1 VILSSEVV
9 RVRRRKGV
17 IKPVYASE
25 TDVSLTKTLVSVFEE
40 HVGRTRGELKEA
52 LSGCEMLG
60 FDYKLVRGL
69 SSVLEERCVFGSR
82 GVIDPSRVRRSV
94 FEEAGRRIVVSDED
108 RRGILGAASFRLGV
122 SAYDLERSLYADLQ
136 AEQELQEFQPV
147 TSIDLL
153 KGYNFSLLVTLLAHA
168 RHLEVIYES
177 DNPAVRELCSGLGK
191 CNFSEG
197 RGSSKVSVELP
208 ARLSGYRASHLHDLL
223 VICNFS
229 EGRGSS
235 KVSVEL
241 PARLSGYRASHLHD
255 LLVIFLGTKR
265 WSLKAEVVYPSRS
278 KKFHTFEERSEN
290 GEMISPLQ
298 AKEEPLVEPS
308 TRRSPRVRV
317 RSEVIDVQRTAE
329 RLGVTEEEVR
339 GMVGGR
345 GYVDLGGVLVAGGKL
360 REVKEALSGLSDM
373 RFGEIRRVLRGL
385 GVKEPV
391 PLLEALGYVV
401 EWNRDRDESL
411 VYRI

>member
-1 VILSSEVV
+1 MILPSEVV

-25 TDVSLTKTLVSVFEE
+25 AESSLAKTLISVYEE
-40 HVGRTRGELKEA
+40 HVSQTRGELKEA

-69 SSVLEERCVFGSR
+69 SSVLEDRCVFGSR
-82 GVIDPSRVRRSV
+82 GVIDPFRVRRAV
-94 FEEAGRRIVVSDED
+94 FEEAGRRVVVSDED
-108 RRGILGAASFRLGV
+108 RSRILGAASFRLSV

-136 AEQELQEFQPV
+136 AEQELQEFQSV
-147 TSIDLL
+147 TPMDLL
-153 KGYNFSLLVTLLAHA
+153 KGYNFRVLVTLLAHA
-168 RHLEVIYES
+168 RHLEAVYEG
-177 DNPAVRELCSGLGK
+177 DDPAVRELCSGLGK

-197 RGSSKVSVELP
+197 RS
-208 ARLSGYRASHLHDLL
+208 
-223 VICNFS
+223 
-229 EGRGSS
+229 SS

-265 WSLKAEVVYPSRS
+265 WSLKAEIVYPPSS
-278 KKFHTFEERSEN
+278 KKSHTFEERSEN

-298 AKEEPLVEPS
+298 AMEKPLVES
-308 TRRSPRVRV
+308 SARQSPRVRV

-329 RLGVTEEEVR
+329 RLGVTEEEVK

-345 GYVDLGGVLVAGGKL
+345 GYVDLGGVLVAEGKL
-360 REVKEALSGLSDM
+360 REVKEALSVLSDM
-373 RFGEIRRVLRGL
+373 RFGEVRRVLREL
-385 GVKEPV
+385 GVREPV

>member
-1 VILSSEVV
+1 MILPSEVV

-69 SSVLEERCVFGSR
+69 SSVLEERCVFGSH
-82 GVIDPSRVRRSV
+82 GVVDPFRARRAV
-94 FEEAGRRIVVSDED
+94 FEEAGRRVVVSDED

-136 AEQELQEFQPV
+136 AEQELQEFQSV
-147 TSIDLL
+147 TPIDLL

-223 VICNFS
+223 VI
-229 EGRGSS
+229 
-235 KVSVEL
+235 
-241 PARLSGYRASHLHD
+241 
-255 LLVIFLGTKR
+255 FLGTKR
-265 WSLKAEVVYPSRS
+265 WSLEAEVVYPSSS
-278 KKFHTFEERSEN
+278 KKSHVFEERSEN
-290 GEMISPLQ
+290 GELISPLQ
-298 AKEEPLVEPS
+298 AREEPLVES
-308 TRRSPRVRV
+308 SARQSPRVRV

-373 RFGEIRRVLRGL
+373 RFGEVRRVLRGL

>member
-1 VILSSEVV
+1 MILPSEVV

-147 TSIDLL
+147 TPIDLL

-168 RHLEVIYES
+168 RHLEVIYEN

-191 CNFSEG
+191 
-197 RGSSKVSVELP
+197 
-208 ARLSGYRASHLHDLL
+208 
-223 VICNFS
+223 CNFS

>member
-1 VILSSEVV
+1 MILPSEVV

-25 TDVSLTKTLVSVFEE
+25 AEESLAKTIVSVFEE

-52 LSGCEMLG
+52 LGGCEMLG

-69 SSVLEERCVFGSR
+69 SSVLEDRCVFGSR
-82 GVIDPSRVRRSV
+82 GVIDPFRARRAV
-94 FEEAGRRIVVSDED
+94 FEEAGRRVVVSDEG

-122 SAYDLERSLYADLQ
+122 SVYDLERSLYADLQ
-136 AEQELQEFQPV
+136 AEQELQEFQSVPPM
-147 TSIDLL
+147 DLL
-153 KGYNFSLLVTLLAHA
+153 RGYNFSLLVTLLAHA
-168 RHLEVIYES
+168 RHLEVVYEG
-177 DNPAVRELCSGLGK
+177 DDPDVRVLCSGLGK

-197 RGSSKVSVELP
+197 RGSSRVSVDLP
-208 ARLSGYRASHLHDLL
+208 S
-223 VICNFS
+223 
-229 EGRGSS
+229 
-235 KVSVEL
+235 
-241 PARLSGYRASHLHD
+241 RLSGYRASHLHD

-265 WSLKAEVVYPSRS
+265 WSLNAEVVYPHRS
-278 KKFHTFEERSEN
+278 KKSHTFEERSEN

-308 TRRSPRVRV
+308 ARQSPRVRV

-339 GMVGGR
+339 GMIEGR
-345 GYVDLGGVLVAGGKL
+345 GYVDLGGVLVAEGKL

-373 RFGEIRRVLRGL
+373 RFGEVRRVLRGL
-385 GVKEPV
+385 GVKVPV

>member
-1 VILSSEVV
+1 VILPSEVV

-25 TDVSLTKTLVSVFEE
+25 ADVSLTKTLVSVFEE

-52 LSGCEMLG
+52 LGSCEMLG

-69 SSVLEERCVFGSR
+69 SSVLEDRCVFGSR
-82 GVIDPSRVRRSV
+82 GVIDPFRARRAV
-94 FEEAGRRIVVSDED
+94 FEEAGRRVVVSDED

-136 AEQELQEFQPV
+136 AEQELQKFQSV
-147 TSIDLL
+147 TPIDLL

-168 RHLEVIYES
+168 RHLEVIYEN

-191 CNFSEG
+191 
-197 RGSSKVSVELP
+197 
-208 ARLSGYRASHLHDLL
+208 
-223 VICNFS
+223 CNFS

>member
-1 VILSSEVV
+1 
-9 RVRRRKGV
+9 
-17 IKPVYASE
+17 
-25 TDVSLTKTLVSVFEE
+25 
-40 HVGRTRGELKEA
+40 
-52 LSGCEMLG
+52 
-60 FDYKLVRGL
+60 
-69 SSVLEERCVFGSR
+69 VLEDRCVFGSR
-82 GVIDPSRVRRSV
+82 GVIDPFRVRRAV
-94 FEEAGRRIVVSDED
+94 FEEAGRRVVVSDED

-136 AEQELQEFQPV
+136 GEQELQEFQPV
-147 TSIDLL
+147 TPIDLL

-168 RHLEVIYES
+168 RHLEVVYEG
-177 DNPAVRELCSGLGK
+177 DDPAVRVLCSGLGK

-223 VICNFS
+223 V
-229 EGRGSS
+229 
-235 KVSVEL
+235 V
-241 PARLSGYRASHLHD
+241 
-255 LLVIFLGTKR
+255 FLGTKQ

-278 KKFHTFEERSEN
+278 KKSHVFEERSES
-290 GEMISPLQ
+290 GELISPLQ
-298 AKEEPLVEPS
+298 AREEPLVES
-308 TRRSPRVRV
+308 SARQSPRVRV

-373 RFGEIRRVLRGL
+373 RFGEVRRVLRGL